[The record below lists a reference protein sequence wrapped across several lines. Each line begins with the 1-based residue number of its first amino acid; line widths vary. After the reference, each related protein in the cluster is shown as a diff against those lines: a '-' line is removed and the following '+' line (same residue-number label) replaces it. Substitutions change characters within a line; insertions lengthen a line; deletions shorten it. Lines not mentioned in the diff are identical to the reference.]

1 MDYDIKKGWMK
12 NIEGDLLPKMMEEIF
27 GNVQCQGDTFVSS
40 YGVMATIQ
48 VRIVSKDIMDI
59 SVENIPDITSKY
71 SGAALDEAILDS
83 KRKLNVFAEKA
94 TGFDVKA
101 RKKRA
106 QDKAK
111 KGLL

>member
-27 GNVQCQGDTFVSS
+27 GNVECQGDKFVSS
-40 YGVMATIQ
+40 YGVMAKIE
-48 VRIVSKDIMDI
+48 VKIISRDIMDI
-59 SVENIPDITSKY
+59 TVENVPDLQSKY
-71 SGAALDEAILDS
+71 SGADLDEAILDS

>member
-1 MDYDIKKGWMK
+1 M
-12 NIEGDLLPKMMEEIF
+12 
-27 GNVQCQGDTFVSS
+27 
-40 YGVMATIQ
+40 
-48 VRIVSKDIMDI
+48 RVSKEILDIT
-59 SVENIPDITSKY
+59 VENVPDLQSKY

-83 KRKLNVFAEKA
+83 KRKLNVFAERA

>member
-1 MDYDIKKGWMK
+1 MAYDIKKGWMK
-12 NIEGDLLPKMMEEIF
+12 NLEGDLLPQMMEEIF
-27 GNVQCQGDTFVSS
+27 GNVKCQDGKFVSS
-40 YGVMATIQ
+40 YGVMAKIEAT
-48 VRIVSKDIMDI
+48 IVSKEILDIT
-59 SVENIPDITSKY
+59 VENVPDLQSKY
-71 SGAALDEAILDS
+71 TGAALDEAILDS

>member
-12 NIEGDLLPKMMEEIF
+12 NIEGELLPNMMKEIF
-27 GNVQCQGDTFVSS
+27 GNVECQGDKFVSS
-40 YGVMATIQ
+40 YGVMDKII
-48 VRIVSKDIMDI
+48 VSIVSKDTMDI
-59 SVENIPDITSKY
+59 TVENIPDIQKKY
-71 SGAALDEAILDS
+71 SGAELDDVILDS

>member
-12 NIEGDLLPKMMEEIF
+12 KIEGQLLPKMMEEIF
-27 GNVQCQGDTFVSS
+27 GNVKCQGDKFVSS
-40 YGVMATIQ
+40 YGVMAKIEVT
-48 VRIVSKDIMDI
+48 IVSKDTMDI
-59 SVENIPDITSKY
+59 TVENVPDIQSKY
-71 SGAALDEAILDS
+71 SGAELDEVILDS
-83 KRKLNVFAEKA
+83 KRKLNVFAERA

>member
-12 NIEGDLLPKMMEEIF
+12 NIEGDLLPKMMEEVF
-27 GNVQCQGDTFVSS
+27 GNVQCQGDKFVSS
-40 YGVMATIQ
+40 YGVMAKIEVT
-48 VRIVSKDIMDI
+48 IVSRDKMDI
-59 SVENIPDITSKY
+59 TVENISDLQSRY

-94 TGFDVKA
+94 TGFNAKA
-101 RKKRA
+101 RMKRA

-111 KGLL
+111 KGLA

>member
-27 GNVQCQGDTFVSS
+27 GNVQCQGDKYISS
-40 YGVMATIQ
+40 YGVMAK
-48 VRIVSKDIMDI
+48 VEAKIVSKEIL
-59 SVENIPDITSKY
+59 DITAENVPDLQSKY

-83 KRKLNVFAEKA
+83 KRKLNVFAERA

>member
-27 GNVQCQGDTFVSS
+27 GNVKCQDGKCISS
-40 YGVMATIQ
+40 YGVMESIIVT
-48 VRIVSKDIMDI
+48 IVSKDTLDI
-59 SVENIPDITSKY
+59 TVVNIPDIQAKY

-83 KRKLNVFAEKA
+83 KRKLNVFAERA

>member
-27 GNVQCQGDTFVSS
+27 GNVKCQDGKCVSS
-40 YGVMATIQ
+40 YGVMDKIEVT
-48 VRIVSKDIMDI
+48 IVSKEKMDI
-59 SVENIPDITSKY
+59 VVENVPDIQSKY
-71 SGAALDEAILDS
+71 SGEELDNVILDS
-83 KRKLNVFAEKA
+83 KRKLNVFVEKA

>member
-40 YGVMATIQ
+40 YGVMAKIQ

-59 SVENIPDITSKY
+59 TVENIPDITSKY
-71 SGAALDEAILDS
+71 TGAALDEAILDS
-83 KRKLNVFAEKA
+83 KRKLNLFAEKA

>member
-12 NIEGDLLPKMMEEIF
+12 NIEGDKLPKMMEEIF

-40 YGVMATIQ
+40 YGVMAKIS
-48 VRIVSKDIMDI
+48 VKIVSKDIMDI
-59 SVENIPDITSKY
+59 TVENIPDITSKY
-71 SGAALDEAILDS
+71 TGAALDEAILDS
-83 KRKLNVFAEKA
+83 KRKLNLFAEKA